1 MALLLYVK
9 VNPKADEASYSTRL
23 AQTFL
28 DEYRTAHPTDEI
40 VTLDLYRDDIP
51 FLDVDV
57 FSAWGKFAAQSE
69 LTQQEQDKVR
79 RMNELTD
86 QFLAADKVVFSA
98 PFWNLSFPPM
108 MKAYIDTICVAGK
121 TFKYTET
128 GPIGLVED
136 KPVLFIEARGGHY
149 SDGPAAQMEFSVKY
163 LKTIMNFMGVQN
175 FQHLLIEELAANPDK
190 AEDIF
195 QQGVVEAKSLAKRF

>member
-1 MALLLYVK
+1 MAQLLYVK
-9 VNPKADEASYSTRL
+9 VNPKVDEASYSTRL
-23 AQTFL
+23 AKTFL
-28 DEYRTAHPTDEI
+28 DAYQSNHPEDEI
-40 VTLDLYRDDIP
+40 ITLDLYRSDIP

-57 FSAWGKFAAQSE
+57 FSAWGKFEVQSE
-69 LTQQEQDKVR
+69 LTPQEQDKVK

-128 GPIGLVED
+128 GPIGLVPD
-136 KPVLFIEARGGHY
+136 KPVLLVEARGGHY
-149 SDGPAAQMEFSVKY
+149 SDGPGAEMEFSQKY

-175 FQHLLIEELAANPDK
+175 FQHLLIEELSVDPNK
-190 AEDIF
+190 AEDIYF
-195 QQGVVEAKSLAKRF
+195 NGAEEAKNLAQRF

>member
-1 MALLLYVK
+1 MATVLYVK
-9 VNPKADEASYSTRL
+9 VNPKDDTASYSTRL
-23 AQTFL
+23 AHAFL
-28 DEYRTAHPTDEI
+28 EAYRTSHPDDEVI
-40 VTLDLYRDDIP
+40 TLDLYRSDIP

-57 FSAWGKFAAQSE
+57 FSAWGKFASETE
-69 LTQQEQDKVR
+69 LTPLEQEKVK

-108 MKAYIDTICVAGK
+108 MKAYVDTICVAGK

-128 GPIGLVED
+128 GPVGLAED
-136 KPVLFIEARGGHY
+136 KPVLLVEARGGHY
-149 SDGPAAQMEFSVKY
+149 SDGPGAEMEFSVKY
-163 LKTIMNFMGVQN
+163 LKTIMNFIGIHN
-175 FQHLLIEELAANPDK
+175 FQHLLIEDLSLDPMK

-195 QQGVVEAKSLAKRF
+195 RGGAARAEELAERF